1 MNFAPHFR
9 HFPISAFP
17 NFRFPISMPSIPVT
31 IPGLLRHA
39 IGGDMATTIEA
50 DTLSELIAKLKQKY
64 PLLVPLLWDETGEL
78 RKHVLI
84 FYNDTATRWLPL
96 TDQPL
101 KDGDTV
107 AVMQAIS
114 GG

>member
-1 MNFAPHFR
+1 
-9 HFPISAFP
+9 
-17 NFRFPISMPSIPVT
+17 MPLIPVT

-39 IGGDMATTIEA
+39 IGEATETVIDA
-50 DTLSELIAKLKQKY
+50 ATLSELIAKLKQKH

-84 FYNDTATRWLPL
+84 FYNDTATRWLDSK
-96 TDQPL
+96 DQPL
-101 KDGDTV
+101 KDGDKV